1 MQLPLVLECACK
13 QAILRS
19 ARAVTGPRSRR
30 SACPP
35 AWSLPQARHHAP
47 CASRAPHSRQ
57 TCCIPGRCAP
67 PQRAPPMADA
77 RAAVR
82 AGRSRPR
89 RQSRAASARRQPR
102 ARPPRRAP
110 RPRCRSDCWGAACF
124 GASWRRTSRAG
135 RSTTR
140 PARPRASWRPRAAC
154 SGAGPRG
161 AVRAAS
167 ACCRPDCPLV
177 IMSSGYAVMPQ
188 DTWSAVVQ
196 TVHRRSRG
204 CRRACPGSPPGRPP
218 RTQTGGGGAAGLR
231 TAGRDAGRVHHQAP
245 APRAGRSWR
254 SGRRGWRPAANARAI
269 AAAWSAYSRW
279 ASCTRG

>member
-1 MQLPLVLECACK
+1 MQASHSEIYPRSDWPAQQDQRVSANLVTATGSASCTMRLA
-13 QAILRS
+13 RS
-19 ARAVTGPRSRR
+19 AQPPDLLHPRPLRTTST
-30 SACPP
+30 CPP
-35 AWSLPQARHHAP
+35 W
-47 CASRAPHSRQ
+47 
-57 TCCIPGRCAP
+57 
-67 PQRAPPMADA
+67 ADT

-89 RQSRAASARRQPR
+89 RQSRAASARRPPR